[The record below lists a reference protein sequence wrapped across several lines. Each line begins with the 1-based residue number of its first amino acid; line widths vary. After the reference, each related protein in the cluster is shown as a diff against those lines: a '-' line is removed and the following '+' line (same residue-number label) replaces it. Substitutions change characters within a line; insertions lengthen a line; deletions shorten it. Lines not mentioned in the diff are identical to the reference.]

1 MSTTAK
7 SSRRSKAIDRPFDP
21 GILRQAKDA
30 SELYQVVLQLEEGEY
45 FGHCL
50 EMPLVMGDGKTPD
63 ECVRSVRE
71 AIKVALAYMLEQGE
85 KWPTPASEQ
94 TRSVQVNIRLT
105 AAEKASL
112 EQAAHRKGFRGI
124 SDYVRHAALAGDNQ

>member
-7 SSRRSKAIDRPFDP
+7 SSKRSKPIDRPFGP
-21 GILRQAKDA
+21 EILRRAK
-30 SELYQVVLQLEEGEY
+30 ELSDQYQVVLQLEDGEY

-63 ECVRSVRE
+63 ECVKSVRE
-71 AIKVALAYMLEQGE
+71 AIKVILAHMMEKGE
-85 KWPTPASEQ
+85 KLPAPASEQ

-105 AAEKASL
+105 AAEKSIL
-112 EQAAHRKGFRGI
+112 EQTAHRKGFRGI
-124 SDYVRHAALAGDNQ
+124 SDYVRHAALTSEN